1 MEYVTYGKSPR
12 SRGAIKKMLFSPPP
26 PPLLFSRGLDRRVK
40 SRAVVYRMIKFIPE
54 VIGRTHF
61 RDNPSTRLKRI
72 LRPPHLDTAFI
83 KSRCNY
89 ILRAVRV
96 IVPRDSP

>member
-1 MEYVTYGKSPR
+1 MEVTYGKSPR
-12 SRGAIKKMLFSPPP
+12 SREQLKKCSFF
-26 PPLLFSRGLDRRVK
+26 PLLFSRALDRRVK
-40 SRAVVYRMIKFIPE
+40 SRAVAYRMIKFIPE